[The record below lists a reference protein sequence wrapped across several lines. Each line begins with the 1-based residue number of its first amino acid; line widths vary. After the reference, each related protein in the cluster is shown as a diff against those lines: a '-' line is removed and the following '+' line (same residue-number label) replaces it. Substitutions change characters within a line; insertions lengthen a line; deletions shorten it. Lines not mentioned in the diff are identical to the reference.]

1 MSFPELDPKQ
11 NAPAIVL
18 PKTGSFSNVSNS
30 LPFGVYGEPS
40 SPQYSEAFVSGA
52 VDQVS
57 FTYKRL
63 GGDVIDIELT
73 ENNVY
78 AAYEEA
84 VLEYSNLI
92 NMHQAENT
100 LGNTLGS
107 STGSFDEDGVIQSG
121 SLSSS
126 LDGQGIEL
134 KFPKFQFTYERRIGQ
149 GLSTRIGVGG
159 DRDQYSASINAKQ
172 NVQDY
177 DLRTAVQNSTS
188 FSGSIEGKQI
198 VVTKVYYQTP
208 RAAWRFYGYYGGM
221 NVVGNLHNYGQ
232 YSDDSTFELIPTWQN
247 KLQAIQYEDAIYTR
261 LSHFSYEIH
270 NNVLSIFPTPD
281 SVGPDRVWFE
291 FYIPDDPWKDEGN
304 TDGVDGINNFNTLP
318 FQNLPYESINSM
330 GKQWIR
336 NYALA
341 IAKEMLGQ
349 VRGKYNPVPIPNEN
363 VTLNADD
370 LLSQAKEEKQQ
381 LRDDLNEKLEKMTY
395 EAISER
401 KKNIVENKKELDK
414 STPLPIYQFILF

>member
-1 MSFPELDPKQ
+1 MSFPELDPKP
-11 NAPAIVL
+11 NTPAIVL
-18 PKTGSFSNVSNS
+18 PETGSESNVSSS
-30 LPFGVYGEPS
+30 LPFGIYGEPS
-40 SPQYSEAFVSGA
+40 SPQYSDAFISGA

-73 ENNVY
+73 EENVY

-92 NMHQAENT
+92 NMHQAENA

-107 STGSFDEDGVIQSG
+107 TTGSFDEDGVIQSG

-149 GLSTRIGVGG
+149 GLSMREGVGG
-159 DRDQYSASINAKQ
+159 DKSLHSASVNAQPDVQ
-172 NVQDY
+172 NY
-177 DLRTAVQNSTS
+177 DLRKAVKNNSTG
-188 FSGSIEGKQI
+188 FTGSIDGKQI
-198 VVTKVYYQTP
+198 IVTKVYYQTP

-247 KLQAIQYEDAIYTR
+247 KMQAIQYEDAIYTR

-270 NNVLSIFPTPD
+270 NNELIIYPSPD
-281 SVGPDRVWFE
+281 SVGPDRVWFK
-291 FYIPDDPWKDEGN
+291 FYIPDDPWKNEEGDN
-304 TDGVDGINNFNTLP
+304 TVDGINNYNTLP

-341 IAKEMLGQ
+341 ISKEMLGQ
-349 VRGKYNPVPIPNEN
+349 VRTKYDPIPIPNEN
-363 VTLNADD
+363 ISLNGDA
-370 LLSQAKEEKQQ
+370 LLSQASEEKQQ
-381 LRDDLNEKLEKMTY
+381 LRDELKEKLDKLTY
-395 EAISER
+395 DSVMER
-401 KKNIVENKKELDK
+401 KKKLK
-414 STPLPIYQFILF
+414 IYQLSKKLKR

>member
-11 NAPAIVL
+11 TTPAIVL
-18 PKTGSFSNVSNS
+18 PRTGSHNNVSNS
-30 LPFGVYGEPS
+30 LPFGVYGEVS

-73 ENNVY
+73 EENVY

-84 VLEYSNLI
+84 VLEYSNII
-92 NMHQAENT
+92 NMHQAKNSLENS
-100 LGNTLGS
+100 LGS
-107 STGSFDEDGVIQSG
+107 TTGSFDEDGIIQSG

-126 LDGQGIEL
+126 LGGQGAEL

-149 GLSTRIGVGG
+149 GLSSRIGVGG
-159 DRDQYSASINAKQ
+159 DKTLYSASVNAQQ

-177 DLRTAVQNSTS
+177 DLRTAVQNSST
-188 FSGSIEGKQI
+188 FTGSIDGKQI

-247 KLQAIQYEDAIYTR
+247 KLQAIAYEDAIYTR

-270 NNVLSIFPTPD
+270 NNKLRIYPSPD
-281 SVGPDRVWFE
+281 SVGPDFIWFK
-291 FYIPDDPWKDEGN
+291 FYIPEDPWSSEHSKSIGL
-304 TDGVDGINNFNTLP
+304 DGVNNVNTLP
-318 FQNLPYESINSM
+318 FQNIPYENINSM

-341 IAKEMLGQ
+341 ICKEMLGQ
-349 VRGKYNPVPIPNEN
+349 IRGKYNPIPIPNEN

-370 LLSQAKEEKQQ
+370 LLSQAKEEKEQ
-381 LRDDLNEKLEKMTY
+381 LRTNLEEKLDELTY

-414 STPLPIYQFILF
+414 STPLPIYQF